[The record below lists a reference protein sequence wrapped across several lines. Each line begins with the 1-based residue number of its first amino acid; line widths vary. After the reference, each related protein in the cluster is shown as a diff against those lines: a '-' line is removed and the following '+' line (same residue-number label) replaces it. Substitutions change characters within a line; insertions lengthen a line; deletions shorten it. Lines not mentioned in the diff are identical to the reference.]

1 MKTKIKTQKKIKS
14 SSSPTSKMPDYGN
27 DPFFVKKANDSKKF
41 LDKHGFPKEL
51 LLKK

>member
-1 MKTKIKTQKKIKS
+1 MKTKIKTQKKIRPAS
-14 SSSPTSKMPDYGN
+14 LQASKMMDYGN